1 MINLKGSS
9 IVAQGVAFAYG
20 KRKVLEDFNLR
31 IEPGEFFCL
40 LGPSGSGKTTF
51 LRIVAGLEQPQRG
64 SVQLDNVDV
73 LSTPPEARR
82 VGMVF
87 QGLGLWPHMNVRQHV
102 EYGLLRKGAARDEI
116 DAKVEYLLNL
126 MGLRDCALAMSTEL
140 SGGQQQK
147 VAIARSL
154 VVEPQVLLLDQPM
167 SALDPPFRTQMR
179 RELQLLQRKLGI
191 TTILVTHDQEE
202 ALGIADRVAVMR
214 HGRIEQIGSPT
225 ALYDYPRTASV
236 AVSVGV
242 INLIN
247 GGVREGLDDFPSFYS
262 SITGSVSLPD
272 ALHRPAP
279 GPAVM
284 CFRPSAV
291 QILPYDKLDQDADSI
306 WMNGVIRQ
314 AEFHGSHVRYLIDVA
329 DTALVSDAPHR
340 IGALPLP
347 QGADVLLAVER
358 SQIRYLPGED
368 AQSLPPASHQGVGA
382 HVFDDARHAP

>member
-1 MINLKGSS
+1 MINLKGSA
-9 IVAQGVAFAYG
+9 IDAQGVAFAYG
-20 KRKVLEDFNLR
+20 KRQVLEDFNLH

-87 QGLGLWPHMNVRQHV
+87 QGLGLWPHMNVRQNV
-102 EYGLLRKGAARDEI
+102 EYGLLRKGATRDEI
-116 DAKVEYLLNL
+116 DAKVEYLLSL
-126 MGLRDCALAMSTEL
+126 MGLRDFASAMSTEI

-154 VVEPQVLLLDQPM
+154 IVEPKVLLLDQPM

-191 TTILVTHDQEE
+191 TTILVTHDEEE
-202 ALGIADRVAVMR
+202 ALGIADRVAVIR
-214 HGRIEQIGSPT
+214 NGRIEQIGSPT

-236 AVSVGV
+236 AESVGV
-242 INLIN
+242 INLIK

-262 SITGSVSLPD
+262 SITGSVPLLD
-272 ALHRPAP
+272 ALYRPAP
-279 GPAVM
+279 GP
-284 CFRPSAV
+284 F
-291 QILPYDKLDQDADSI
+291 
-306 WMNGVIRQ
+306 
-314 AEFHGSHVRYLIDVA
+314 
-329 DTALVSDAPHR
+329 
-340 IGALPLP
+340 
-347 QGADVLLAVER
+347 
-358 SQIRYLPGED
+358 
-368 AQSLPPASHQGVGA
+368 
-382 HVFDDARHAP
+382 